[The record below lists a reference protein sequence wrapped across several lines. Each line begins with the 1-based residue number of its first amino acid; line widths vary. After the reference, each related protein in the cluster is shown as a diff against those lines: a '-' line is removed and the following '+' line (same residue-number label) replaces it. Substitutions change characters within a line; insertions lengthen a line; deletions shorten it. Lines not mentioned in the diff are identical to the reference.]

1 MAELE
6 DKLNALL
13 SDPDS
18 MAQVMQMAQQ
28 LSAAMGSP
36 QEGSPAPPLTEP
48 DGAEARLLQRLLPL
62 VQEYSRGDS
71 RTMQLL
77 MALRPFLRPEKQE
90 KVEQA
95 ARLSHAIHVGK
106 RLLLER
112 EDGHV

>member
-1 MAELE
+1 MADLE

-18 MAQVMQMAQQ
+18 MAQVVQMAQQ
-28 LSAAMGSP
+28 LSAAMGSDAP
-36 QEGSPAPPLTEP
+36 SSPPPET
-48 DGAEARLLQRLLPL
+48 DGAEAQLLRQFLPL
-62 VQEYSRGDS
+62 IREYKNTDS

-90 KVEQA
+90 KVAQA
-95 ARLSHAIHVGK
+95 VRLSHMIHVGK